1 MIRKHERLVN
11 KLRIVIR
18 FFDRTKNAGRS
29 GERGCFSGSIVGD
42 NGPVVFMKGSEEKGK
57 LQTSTV
63 LVAMRHI
70 VRYRYTNMCICIQND
85 LFSNKNL
92 QSNQQEFK
100 IKICAKALHFLPSSS
115 PIFWIAP
122 PSSLQLV
129 CSLAPTLCR

>member
-1 MIRKHERLVN
+1 MIRKHERLN

-63 LVAMRHI
+63 AMRQI
-70 VRYRYTNMCICIQND
+70 VRYRNTNMCICIQI
-85 LFSNKNL
+85 FSQTKNL